1 MLKRKVI
8 LFANTLWFLNRFK
21 TSLILDLLE
30 RDYEVDV
37 VYFRKGPIENI
48 EKLNL
53 TKYSIAQSAANVLPE
68 PVGAQV
74 SAFFPCISDNIV
86 HNCHELN

>member
-48 EKLNL
+48 EKLNFD
-53 TKYSIAQSAANVLPE
+53 SIEIIKL
-68 PVGAQV
+68 
-74 SAFFPCISDNIV
+74 
-86 HNCHELN
+86 